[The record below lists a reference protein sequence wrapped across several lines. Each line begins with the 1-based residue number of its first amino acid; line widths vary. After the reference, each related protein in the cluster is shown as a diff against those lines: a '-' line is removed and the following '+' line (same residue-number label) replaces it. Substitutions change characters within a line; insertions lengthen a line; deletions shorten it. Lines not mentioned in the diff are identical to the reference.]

1 MADLSVLYN
10 ADGTLKSST
19 PYSSG
24 FFTTAPVLSD
34 NEGMVALLRDD
45 FIGGAEEA
53 ATAADT
59 FLLAVITFRN
69 HCVEQFGG

>member
-1 MADLSVLYN
+1 MSRAEQSILDYVLG
-10 ADGTLKSST
+10 DTDWFSSA
-19 PYSSG
+19 PPVP
-24 FFTTAPVLSD
+24 APVLTD
-34 NEGMVALLRDD
+34 NEGMIALLRDD